1 MSSSAMTSAQNA
13 ELRDFVSNPVQTFI
27 DDAQYLIKKGLNNSV
42 SFIKEFNEF
51 HKSRNCSTLQM
62 LSRDLYDELIKV
74 YNQYILGNGLFIK
87 SLMKFPLNEYQ
98 SFCFNILTRNPQKYD
113 NHWYTYISNYIFDKY
128 DEDIKEIELEELKF
142 IYAYYNEAL
151 SRRIKK
157 LVGKVP
163 KITPTFPENLDTK
176 LIDSFIKIGENIKY
190 QCKGF
195 FDNELLYMLC
205 GIAIVDGIN
214 RMKSGEFNT
223 FYSLFK
229 FVKSYLQLW
238 QFNKIFEF
246 KFGDNHNLV
255 THIKSK
261 GNYVKRYKMC
271 EKYFDWNNL
280 TSDSKTKLKVDKLQD
295 SVYIET
301 KLTTQEITEIW
312 SELETLFKKED
323 SEKDIYY
330 VYLTS
335 QLLTRSTCLSAL
347 IILNILYYT
356 RYGKFIKTKKDEQL
370 DWFAIS
376 VDREKFKEEFSN
388 YVDFVYS
395 GSKDPYVDVVTI
407 ESIPE
412 ISKMK
417 VSDVLTYTHYYVAS
431 RMSKV

>member
-1 MSSSAMTSAQNA
+1 MSSLQEKTSQ
-13 ELRDFVSNPVQTFI
+13 DNPVQSFI
-27 DDAQYLIKKGLNNSV
+27 DDAQYLIRKGLNNSV

-74 YNQYILGNGLFIK
+74 YNQYVLSNGLFIK

-163 KITPTFPENLDTK
+163 KITPEFSSTNFDPK
-176 LIDSFIKIGENIKY
+176 LIDTFIKIGENIKY

-214 RMKSGEFNT
+214 RMKNGEFNT

-271 EKYFDWNNL
+271 EKYFGNYDN
-280 TSDSKTKLKVDKLQD
+280 SKSSKTKLKVDKLQD

-301 KLTTQEITEIW
+301 KLTTQEMAEIW
-312 SELETLFKKED
+312 SELESLFKEGSKEG
-323 SEKDIYY
+323 DIYY

-347 IILNILYYT
+347 IILNILYYY
-356 RYGKFIKTKKDEQL
+356 RHNKFVKTKKDEQL

-395 GSKDPYVDVVTI
+395 GSKDPYTEEIVV
-407 ESIPE
+407 ESVPE

-417 VSDVLTYTHYYVAS
+417 VSDVLSYTHYYIAS
-431 RMSKV
+431 RMSN

>member
-1 MSSSAMTSAQNA
+1 MSSPSTENH
-13 ELRDFVSNPVQTFI
+13 VQSFI
-27 DDAQYLIKKGLNNSV
+27 DDAQYLIRKGLNNSV

-74 YNQYILGNGLFIK
+74 YNQYVLSNGLFIK

-163 KITPTFPENLDTK
+163 KITSTFPDSFDRNM
-176 LIDSFIKIGENIKY
+176 IDSFIKIGENIKY

-214 RMKSGEFNT
+214 RMKNGEFNT

-271 EKYFDWNNL
+271 EKYFDY
-280 TSDSKTKLKVDKLQD
+280 SSHDSSSKTKLKVDKLQD

-301 KLTTQEITEIW
+301 KLTTQEIIEIW
-312 SELETLFKKED
+312 SELENLFAFYKGSGSSVSFKKED

-356 RYGKFIKTKKDEQL
+356 HHNKFVKTKKDEQL

-376 VDREKFKEEFSN
+376 VDKEKFKEEFSN
-388 YVDFVYS
+388 YVDEVS
-395 GSKDPYVDVVTI
+395 V
-407 ESIPE
+407 ESVPNV
-412 ISKMK
+412 SKMK
-417 VSDVLTYTHYYVAS
+417 VSDVLTYTHYYVADKLAQ
-431 RMSKV
+431 RA

>member
-1 MSSSAMTSAQNA
+1 MSSLQ
-13 ELRDFVSNPVQTFI
+13 ENPVQSFI
-27 DDAQYLIKKGLNNSV
+27 DDAQYLIRKGLNNSV

-163 KITPTFPENLDTK
+163 KVEQTIPEKLDTK
-176 LIDSFIKIGENIKY
+176 LIDTFIKIGENVKY

-214 RMKSGEFNT
+214 RMKLGEFNT

-246 KFGDNHNLV
+246 KFGENHNLV

-271 EKYFDWNNL
+271 EKYFTQDSL
-280 TSDSKTKLKVDKLQD
+280 TSKCKTSYGTEVPQMSKTSYKVDKLQD
-295 SVYIET
+295 SIYIET

-312 SELETLFKKED
+312 SELESLFKEGSKEG
-323 SEKDIYY
+323 SELDIYY

-356 RYGKFIKTKKDEQL
+356 HHNKFVKTKKDEQL

-388 YVDFVYS
+388 LTDEVQI
-395 GSKDPYVDVVTI
+395 DV
-407 ESIPE
+407 IPN
-412 ISKMK
+412 IPKMK
-417 VSDVLTYTHYYVAS
+417 VSDVLTYTHYYIAS
-431 RMSKV
+431 RMSK

>member
-1 MSSSAMTSAQNA
+1 MSSPSTENH
-13 ELRDFVSNPVQTFI
+13 VQSFI
-27 DDAQYLIKKGLNNSV
+27 DDAQYLIRKGLNNSV

-74 YNQYILGNGLFIK
+74 YNQYILCNGLFIK

-163 KITPTFPENLDTK
+163 KITPTFPENLDPK
-176 LIDSFIKIGENIKY
+176 LIDSFIKIGENVKY

-246 KFGDNHNLV
+246 KFGENHNLV
-255 THIKSK
+255 TYIKSK

-271 EKYFDWNNL
+271 EKYFDLNNPS
-280 TSDSKTKLKVDKLQD
+280 SDVADKAACCASKTKLKVDKLQD

-301 KLTTQEITEIW
+301 KLSTQEIAEIW
-312 SELETLFKKED
+312 SELENLFKEG

-347 IILNILYYT
+347 IILNILYYCNKSNGT
-356 RYGKFIKTKKDEQL
+356 EVPEALKKPKFVKTKKDEQL

-388 YVDFVYS
+388 YTEEIIV
-395 GSKDPYVDVVTI
+395 
-407 ESIPE
+407 ESIPN
-412 ISKMK
+412 IPKMK
-417 VSDVLTYTHYYVAS
+417 VSDVLTYTNYYVAS
-431 RMSKV
+431 RMSK

>member
-1 MSSSAMTSAQNA
+1 MSSPSTENT
-13 ELRDFVSNPVQTFI
+13 VQTFI
-27 DDAQYLIKKGLNNSV
+27 DDAQYLIRKGLNNSV

-62 LSRDLYDELIKV
+62 LSKDLYDELIKV
-74 YNQYILGNGLFIK
+74 YNQYVLSNGLFIK

-163 KITPTFPENLDTK
+163 KITPEFTSTNFDK
-176 LIDSFIKIGENIKY
+176 SLIDSFIKIGENIKY

-271 EKYFDWNNL
+271 EKYFDQNSHN
-280 TSDSKTKLKVDKLQD
+280 SSSKTKLKIDKLQD

-301 KLTTQEITEIW
+301 KLTSQEITEIW
-312 SELETLFKKED
+312 SELENLFKLGSNELN
-323 SEKDIYY
+323 IYY

-347 IILNILYYT
+347 IILNILYYC
-356 RYGKFIKTKKDEQL
+356 RQNKFVKTKKDEQL

-376 VDREKFKEEFSN
+376 VDKEKFKEEFNN
-388 YVDFVYS
+388 YTEEI
-395 GSKDPYVDVVTI
+395 VV
-407 ESIPE
+407 ESVPE
-412 ISKMK
+412 INKMK
-417 VSDVLTYTHYYVAS
+417 VSDVLTYTHYYIAS